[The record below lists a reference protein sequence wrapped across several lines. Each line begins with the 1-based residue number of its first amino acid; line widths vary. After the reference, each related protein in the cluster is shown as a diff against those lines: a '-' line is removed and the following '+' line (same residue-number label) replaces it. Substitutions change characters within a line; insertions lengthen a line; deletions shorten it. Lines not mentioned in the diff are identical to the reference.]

1 MILPVTDPDDDRL
14 RDYQAV
20 RDGDLARRS
29 GVFVAEGREVVRRV
43 LRASPPHRVRSVMVT
58 SAAWDDLGDAAGAL
72 GPDVPV
78 YVSPPGVTEAITGF
92 NIHRG
97 CLALVERPIPLD
109 WREVAGRVGRG
120 PLVILERVGN
130 PDNIGGVFRNA
141 RALGA
146 AGVLLSPGCSDP
158 LYRKAIRTSMAATL
172 DVPFAVLAP
181 WPEALVELRAR
192 GTRVVALVS
201 RGGDPL
207 EHWRE
212 DAATAA
218 GGVAVAA
225 GHEGSGLS
233 AEALAHAG
241 ARVTIPMTPGAD
253 SLNVSVAVA
262 IALYELGRARRA

>member
-1 MILPVTDPDDDRL
+1 MIVHVSDPEDTRL
-14 RDYQAV
+14 QVYRAV
-20 RDGDLARRS
+20 ADPELARRQ
-29 GVFVAEGREVVRRV
+29 GLFVAEGREVVRRLV
-43 LRASPPHRVRSVMVT
+43 DGGRHRLQSLLLTPATLREL
-58 SAAWDDLGDAAGAL
+58 DDATGRLDPG
-72 GPDVPV
+72 VPV

-92 NIHRG
+92 HIHRG
-97 CLALVERPIPLD
+97 CLALVERPTPLD
-109 WREVAGRVGRG
+109 WREVTGRVAHG

-158 LYRKAIRTSMAATL
+158 FYRKAIRTSMAATL

-192 GTRVVALVS
+192 GTRVIALVS
-201 RGGDPL
+201 RDGVPL
-207 EHWRE
+207 EERHE
-212 DAATAA
+212 GVATAA
-218 GGVAVAA
+218 GGVAVIA

-233 AEALAHAG
+233 GEALVHAD
-241 ARVTIPMTPGAD
+241 ARVTIPMSPGAD

-262 IALYELGRARRA
+262 IALYELGRARRG